1 MTPAIL
7 LLLFGAVTA
16 GLSLQIRVG
25 TLRAPGS
32 GFFPFYLGL
41 LLMLLAAIHLA
52 QSRRRGRYVPR
63 DETGTEPR
71 GSWQRV
77 LLFLGA
83 TVLAT
88 ALLTILGYSLASF
101 VLMALLLYI
110 LGVRRWMHVV
120 LIALCAAGVSYALFV
135 RWLQIPLPT
144 AGVGL

>member
-7 LLLFGAVTA
+7 LLLFGVVTA

-41 LLMLLAAIHLA
+41 LLILLAAIHLA
-52 QSRRRGRYVPR
+52 QLWRRGRDLPG
-63 DETGTEPR
+63 DEAGVAPQ

-88 ALLTILGYSLASF
+88 GVLTVLGYALVSF
-101 VLMALLLYI
+101 LLMVLLLYI
-110 LGVRRWMHVV
+110 LGVRRWLHIVV
-120 LIALCAAGVSYALFV
+120 ISLCAAGVSYVLFV

-144 AGVGL
+144 AGFGL

>member
-16 GLSLQIRVG
+16 ALSVHIRVG
-25 TLRAPGS
+25 ALRAPGS

-41 LLMLLAAIHLA
+41 LLALLAAIHLA
-52 QSRRRGRYVPR
+52 QSRRRGRDLPAEMADAAR
-63 DETGTEPR
+63 Q

-83 TVLAT
+83 TALAT
-88 ALLTILGYSLASF
+88 GLFTVIGYPLAAF
-101 VLMALLLYI
+101 ALMALLLYI
-110 LGVRRWMHVV
+110 LGVRRWMRC
-120 LIALCAAGVSYALFV
+120 LFIALFAAGASYALFV

-144 AGVGL
+144 AGFGF

>member
-1 MTPAIL
+1 ML
-7 LLLFGAVTA
+7 LLLFGAVTV

-41 LLMLLAAIHLA
+41 LLILLAAIHLA
-52 QSRRRGRYVPR
+52 QLWRGSRNLPGGEV
-63 DETGTEPR
+63 GIAPR

-83 TVLAT
+83 MALGTGLLTVL
-88 ALLTILGYSLASF
+88 GYPLVAF
-101 VLMALLLYI
+101 LLMAFLLHI
-110 LGVRRWMHVV
+110 LGVRGWVHVV
-120 LIALCAAGVSYALFV
+120 VIALCAAGVSYALFV

-144 AGVGL
+144 AGFGL

>member
-7 LLLFGAVTA
+7 LLLFGVVTA

-25 TLRAPGS
+25 TFRAPGS

-41 LLMLLAAIHLA
+41 LLIVLAAIHIG
-52 QSRRRGRYVPR
+52 QSWRRGRELAVA
-63 DETGTEPR
+63 EAGAELQ

-83 TVLAT
+83 TALAT
-88 ALLTILGYSLASF
+88 ALLTVVGYPLVAF

-110 LGVRRWMHVV
+110 LGVRRLVHVV
-120 LIALCAAGVSYALFV
+120 VIALCAAGVSYVLFV

-144 AGVGL
+144 AGFGV